1 MWINRKKGGETVHK
15 YLSAIGF
22 KHIESRAQLNKLIEF
37 TETSF
42 QFEKTVKVKE
52 NVEIS
57 ERIKHFTKDMGLMV
71 CGSYDQDDKYEREHY
86 IPFFLG
92 KGEKKF
98 EELAI
103 ERHISKNS
111 YAGACEYPGIGI
123 TIIYY
128 LQNAVEYLSELK
140 FHQFNQTAV
149 SLTLSGLACEGK
161 ILLPVIQEK
170 QSFIEKEESF
180 RRQSKLIKEARSGD
194 ESAIESLT
202 MQEMD
207 TYSMISKRI
216 ETEDVL
222 SIVSTYF
229 MPCGLECDQY
239 SILGEIIKYEKREN
253 SLTKEKLYVLTVEC
267 NGLEFDVCINQED
280 LLGEPE
286 VGRRLKASIWL
297 QGRLNF
303 EEADL

>member
-1 MWINRKKGGETVHK
+1 MHK

-22 KHIESRAQLNKLIEF
+22 KHIESKQQLNKLLEF

-42 QFEKTVKVKE
+42 QVEKTVKIKDD
-52 NVEIS
+52 VEVS

-71 CGSYDQDDKYEREHY
+71 CGTYDLNDKYEREHY

-98 EELAI
+98 DEIAV
-103 ERHISKNS
+103 ERHIAKNS

-123 TIIYY
+123 TLIYY

-140 FHQFNQTAV
+140 FHQFNLATV
-149 SLTLSGLACEGK
+149 SLTLSGLASEGK

-170 QSFIEKEESF
+170 KSFVEKEESI
-180 RRQSKLIKEARSGD
+180 RRQSKLIKEASSRD

-216 ETEDVL
+216 ENEDVL

-239 SILGEIIKYEKREN
+239 SILGEILKYEKREN
-253 SLTKEKLYVLTVEC
+253 SLTKENVYVMTLDC
-267 NGLEFDVCINQED
+267 NGLEFDVCINTED
-280 LLGEPE
+280 LMGEPE
-286 VGRRLKASIWL
+286 IGRRLKASIWL
-297 QGRLNF
+297 QGRMNF
-303 EEADL
+303 EEIESI

>member
-1 MWINRKKGGETVHK
+1 MHK

-22 KHIESRAQLNKLIEF
+22 KHIETREQLNKLLKF

-42 QFEKTVKVKE
+42 QDEKTVKVKDDME
-52 NVEIS
+52 VS
-57 ERIKHFTKDMGLMV
+57 ERIKHFTKDMGLMIV
-71 CGSYDQDDKYEREHY
+71 GSYDQDDQYEREHY

-98 EELAI
+98 DEIAI
-103 ERHISKNS
+103 ERHIAKNS

-140 FHQFNQTAV
+140 YHQLNKDSV
-149 SLTLSGLACEGK
+149 SITLSGLASEGK

-170 QSFIEKEESF
+170 VSFVEKEESF
-180 RRQSKLIKEARSGD
+180 KRHSKLLKEARSGD
-194 ESAIESLT
+194 ENAIESLT

-216 ETEDVL
+216 ENEDVL

-239 SILGEIIKYEKREN
+239 SILGEILKYEKREN
-253 SLTKEKLYVLTVEC
+253 SLTKEKIYVMTLDC
-267 NGLEFDVCINQED
+267 NGLEFDVCINAED
-280 LLGEPE
+280 LMGEPE
-286 VGRRLKASIWL
+286 IGRRLKASIWL
-297 QGRLNF
+297 QGRMNF
-303 EEADL
+303 EETEI

>member
-1 MWINRKKGGETVHK
+1 MHK

-22 KHIESRAQLNKLIEF
+22 KHIETKEQLNKLLQY
-37 TETSF
+37 TETAY
-42 QFEKTVKVKE
+42 QIEKTVKVKDQL
-52 NVEIS
+52 EIS
-57 ERIKHFTKDMGLMV
+57 ERIRYFTKDMGMMV
-71 CGSYDQDDKYEREHY
+71 CGTYDQDDQYEIEYY
-86 IPFFLG
+86 IPFFTG

-98 EELAI
+98 EEMAI
-103 ERHISKNS
+103 ERHISRNS
-111 YAGACEYPGIGI
+111 YAGACEYADIGI

-128 LQNAVEYLSELK
+128 LQNAAEYLSELK
-140 FHQFNQTAV
+140 FHQFNKESV

-170 QSFIEKEESF
+170 QNFMEKEESI
-180 RRQSKLIKEARSGD
+180 RRHSKLIKEARSGD

-239 SILGEIIKYEKREN
+239 SILGEILKYEIREN
-253 SLTKEKLYVLTVEC
+253 SLTKEKIYVMTVEC
-267 NGLEFDVCINQED
+267 NHLEFDVCINAED
-280 LLGEPE
+280 LMGEPE
-286 VGRRLKASIWL
+286 IGRRLKASIWL

-303 EEADL
+303 EEALE

>member
-1 MWINRKKGGETVHK
+1 MHK

-22 KHIESRAQLNKLIEF
+22 KHIESKQQLNKLLEF

-42 QFEKTVKVKE
+42 QVEKTVKIKDD
-52 NVEIS
+52 VEVS

-71 CGSYDQDDKYEREHY
+71 CGTYDQNDKYEREHY

-98 EELAI
+98 DEIAV
-103 ERHISKNS
+103 ERHIAKNS

-123 TIIYY
+123 TLIYY

-140 FHQFNQTAV
+140 FHQFNLATV
-149 SLTLSGLACEGK
+149 SLTLSGLASEGK
-161 ILLPVIQEK
+161 ILFPVIQEK
-170 QSFIEKEESF
+170 KSFVEKEESI

-216 ETEDVL
+216 ENEDVL

-239 SILGEIIKYEKREN
+239 SILGEILKYEKREN
-253 SLTKEKLYVLTVEC
+253 SLTKENVYVMTLDC
-267 NGLEFDVCINQED
+267 NGLEFDVCINAED
-280 LLGEPE
+280 LMGEPE
-286 VGRRLKASIWL
+286 IGRRLKASIWL
-297 QGRLNF
+297 QGRMNF
-303 EEADL
+303 EEIESI

>member
-1 MWINRKKGGETVHK
+1 MHK

-22 KHIESRAQLNKLIEF
+22 KNVENKSQLNKLLEF

-42 QFEKTVKVKE
+42 QVEKTVKVKE

-71 CGSYDQDDKYEREHY
+71 CGSYDQEDQYEREYY
-86 IPFFLG
+86 IPFFEG
-92 KGEKKF
+92 KGSKKYDEMAF
-98 EELAI
+98 
-103 ERHISKNS
+103 ERHISRNS
-111 YAGACEYPGIGI
+111 FAGACEYGGIGI

-128 LQNAVEYLSELK
+128 LQNTVEYLSELK
-140 FHQFNQTAV
+140 FHQFNLATV
-149 SLTLSGLACEGK
+149 SLTLSGLASEGK

-170 QSFIEKEESF
+170 KSFVEKEESI

-216 ETEDVL
+216 ENEDIL

-239 SILGEIIKYEKREN
+239 SILGEILKYEKREN
-253 SLTKEKLYVLTVEC
+253 SLTKENVYVMTLDC
-267 NGLEFDVCINQED
+267 NGLEFDVCINAED
-280 LLGEPE
+280 LMGEPE
-286 VGRRLKASIWL
+286 IGRRLKASIWL
-297 QGRLNF
+297 QGRMNF
-303 EEADL
+303 EEIESI

>member
-1 MWINRKKGGETVHK
+1 VHK

-22 KHIESRAQLNKLIEF
+22 KHIESKQQLNKLLEF

-42 QFEKTVKVKE
+42 QVEKTVKIKDD
-52 NVEIS
+52 VEVS

-71 CGSYDQDDKYEREHY
+71 CGTYDQNDKYEREHY

-98 EELAI
+98 DEIAV
-103 ERHISKNS
+103 ERHIAKNS

-123 TIIYY
+123 TLIYY

-140 FHQFNQTAV
+140 FHQFNLATV
-149 SLTLSGLACEGK
+149 SLTLSGLASEGK

-170 QSFIEKEESF
+170 KSFVEKEESI

-216 ETEDVL
+216 ENEDVL

-239 SILGEIIKYEKREN
+239 SILGEILKYEKREN
-253 SLTKEKLYVLTVEC
+253 SLTKEKVYVMTLDC
-267 NGLEFDVCINQED
+267 NGLEFDVCINTED
-280 LLGEPE
+280 LMGEPE
-286 VGRRLKASIWL
+286 IGRRLKASIWL
-297 QGRLNF
+297 QGRMNF
-303 EEADL
+303 EEIESI

>member
-1 MWINRKKGGETVHK
+1 MHK

-22 KHIESRAQLNKLIEF
+22 KHIESREQLKKLLEYA
-37 TETSF
+37 EKSF
-42 QFEKTVKVKE
+42 QWEKTVRVPE

-57 ERIKHFTKDMGLMV
+57 EKVKHFTKDMGLLL
-71 CGSYDQDDKYEREHY
+71 CGTYDKNDQYEREYY
-86 IPFFLG
+86 IPFFTG
-92 KGEKKF
+92 KGQKKF
-98 EELAI
+98 EDLAV

-111 YAGACEYPGIGI
+111 YSGACEYPGIGI

-140 FHQFNQTAV
+140 FGQFHKDSV
-149 SLTLSGLACEGK
+149 SLTLSGLASEGK
-161 ILLPVIQEK
+161 ILLPVMQEK
-170 QSFIEKEESF
+170 QNFIEKEESL
-180 RRQSKLIKEARSGD
+180 RRHSKLIKEARAGD

-239 SILGEIIKYEKREN
+239 SILGEILRYERREN
-253 SLTKEKLYVLTVEC
+253 SLTKEQLYVMTLDC
-267 NGLEFDVCINQED
+267 NGLEFDVCINEED

-286 VGRRLKASIWL
+286 VGRRMKASIWL
-297 QGRLNF
+297 QGKMNF
-303 EEADL
+303 VEEDF

>member
-1 MWINRKKGGETVHK
+1 MHK

-22 KHIESRAQLNKLIEF
+22 KHIETREQLNKLLKF

-42 QFEKTVKVKE
+42 QDEKTVKVKDDME
-52 NVEIS
+52 VS
-57 ERIKHFTKDMGLMV
+57 ERIKHFTKDMGLMIV
-71 CGSYDQDDKYEREHY
+71 GSYDQVDQYEREHY

-98 EELAI
+98 DEIAI
-103 ERHISKNS
+103 ERHIAKNS

-140 FHQFNQTAV
+140 YHQLNKDSV
-149 SLTLSGLACEGK
+149 SITLSGLASEGK

-170 QSFIEKEESF
+170 VSFVEKEESF
-180 RRQSKLIKEARSGD
+180 KRHSKLLKEARSGD
-194 ESAIESLT
+194 ENAIESLT

-216 ETEDVL
+216 ENEDVL

-239 SILGEIIKYEKREN
+239 SILGEILKYEKREN
-253 SLTKEKLYVLTVEC
+253 SLTKEKIYVMTLDC
-267 NGLEFDVCINQED
+267 NGLEFDVCINGED
-280 LLGEPE
+280 LMGEPE
-286 VGRRLKASIWL
+286 IGRRLKASIWL
-297 QGRLNF
+297 QGRMNF
-303 EEADL
+303 EETEI

>member
-1 MWINRKKGGETVHK
+1 MHK

-22 KHIESRAQLNKLIEF
+22 KHIESKQQLNKLLEF

-42 QFEKTVKVKE
+42 QVEKTVKIKDD
-52 NVEIS
+52 VEVS

-71 CGSYDQDDKYEREHY
+71 CGTYDQNDKYEREHY

-98 EELAI
+98 DEIAV
-103 ERHISKNS
+103 ERHIAKNS

-123 TIIYY
+123 TLIYY

-140 FHQFNQTAV
+140 FHQFNLATV
-149 SLTLSGLACEGK
+149 SLTLSGLASEGK

-170 QSFIEKEESF
+170 KSFVEKEESI

-216 ETEDVL
+216 ENEDVL

-229 MPCGLECDQY
+229 MPCVLECDQC
-239 SILGEIIKYEKREN
+239 SILGEILKYEKREN
-253 SLTKEKLYVLTVEC
+253 SLTKENVYVMTLDC
-267 NGLEFDVCINQED
+267 NGLEFDVCINAED
-280 LLGEPE
+280 LMGEPE
-286 VGRRLKASIWL
+286 IGRRLKASIWL
-297 QGRLNF
+297 QGRMNF
-303 EEADL
+303 EEIESI

>member
-1 MWINRKKGGETVHK
+1 MHK

-22 KHIESRAQLNKLIEF
+22 KHIETREQLNKLLKF

-42 QFEKTVKVKE
+42 QDEKTVKVKDDME
-52 NVEIS
+52 VS
-57 ERIKHFTKDMGLMV
+57 ERIKHFTKDMGLMIV
-71 CGSYDQDDKYEREHY
+71 GSYDQDDQYEREHY

-98 EELAI
+98 DEIAI
-103 ERHISKNS
+103 ERHIAKNS

-140 FHQFNQTAV
+140 YHQLNKDSV
-149 SLTLSGLACEGK
+149 SITLSGLASEGK
-161 ILLPVIQEK
+161 ILLPVIQENV
-170 QSFIEKEESF
+170 SFVEKEESF
-180 RRQSKLIKEARSGD
+180 KRHSKLLKEARAGD
-194 ESAIESLT
+194 ENAIESLT

-216 ETEDVL
+216 ENEDVL

-239 SILGEIIKYEKREN
+239 SILGEILKYEKREN
-253 SLTKEKLYVLTVEC
+253 SLTKEKIYVMTLDC
-267 NGLEFDVCINQED
+267 NGLEFDVCINAED
-280 LLGEPE
+280 LMGEPE
-286 VGRRLKASIWL
+286 IGRRLKASIWL
-297 QGRLNF
+297 QGRMNF
-303 EEADL
+303 EEAEI

>member
-1 MWINRKKGGETVHK
+1 MHK
-15 YLSAIGF
+15 YLRAIGF
-22 KHIESRAQLNKLIEF
+22 KHIESRESLNKLIDF

-42 QFEKTVKVKE
+42 QYEKTVKVKE
-52 NVEIS
+52 QLEVS
-57 ERIKHFTKDMGLMV
+57 ERIKHFTKDMGLIV
-71 CGSYDQDDKYEREHY
+71 VGAYDKDDRYEREHY

-98 EELAI
+98 DEIAV
-103 ERHISKNS
+103 ERHIARNS

-161 ILLPVIQEK
+161 ILLPVIKEE
-170 QSFIEKEESF
+170 QSFIEKEENL
-180 RRQSKLIKEARSGD
+180 RRHSKLLKEARSGD
-194 ESAIESLT
+194 ENAIESLT
-202 MQEMD
+202 VQEMD
-207 TYSMISKRI
+207 TYSMISRRI

-239 SILGEIIKYEKREN
+239 SILGEILKIEKREN
-253 SLTKEKLYVLTVEC
+253 TLTKEKIYVFTVEC
-267 NGLEFDVCINQED
+267 NSLEFDVCINEED
-280 LLGEPE
+280 LVGEPE
-286 VGRRLKASIWL
+286 IGRRLKASIWL
-297 QGRLNF
+297 QGRMNF
-303 EEADL
+303 EEADI

>member
-1 MWINRKKGGETVHK
+1 MHK

-22 KHIESRAQLNKLIEF
+22 KHIESKQQLNKLLEF

-42 QFEKTVKVKE
+42 QVEKTVKIKDD
-52 NVEIS
+52 VEVS

-71 CGSYDQDDKYEREHY
+71 CGTYDQNDKYEREHY

-98 EELAI
+98 DEIAV
-103 ERHISKNS
+103 ERHIAKNS

-123 TIIYY
+123 TLIYY

-140 FHQFNQTAV
+140 FHQFNKDTV
-149 SLTLSGLACEGK
+149 SLTLSGLASEGK

-170 QSFIEKEESF
+170 QSFVEKEESI

-216 ETEDVL
+216 ENEDVL

-239 SILGEIIKYEKREN
+239 SILGEILKYERRQN
-253 SLTKEKLYVLTVEC
+253 SMTKENIYVMTLDC
-267 NGLEFDVCINQED
+267 NGLEFDVCINAED
-280 LLGEPE
+280 LMGEPE
-286 VGRRLKASIWL
+286 IGRRLKASIWL
-297 QGRLNF
+297 QGRMNF
-303 EEADL
+303 EEIDII

>member
-1 MWINRKKGGETVHK
+1 MHK

-22 KHIESRAQLNKLIEF
+22 KHIESNKQLNKLLEYA
-37 TETSF
+37 EESF
-42 QFEKTVKVKE
+42 QWEKTVKVKD

-57 ERIKHFTKDMGLMV
+57 ERVKHFTKDMGLMV
-71 CGSYDQDDKYEREHY
+71 YGIYDQDDIYEREYY
-86 IPFFLG
+86 IPFFEG

-98 EELAI
+98 EDVAI

-111 YAGACEYPGIGI
+111 YAGACEYPNIGI

-128 LQNAVEYLSELK
+128 LQNAVEYLSELN
-140 FHQFNQTAV
+140 FGQFNKESV
-149 SLTLSGLACEGK
+149 SLTLSGLASEGK

-170 QSFIEKEESF
+170 QSFIEKEESL
-180 RRQSKLIKEARSGD
+180 RRHSKLIKEARSGD

-216 ETEDVL
+216 ENEDVL

-239 SILGEIIKYEKREN
+239 SILGEILYFEKREN
-253 SLTKEKLYVLTVEC
+253 SLTKEQLYVLTLDC
-267 NGLEFDVCINQED
+267 NGLEFDVCINAED
-280 LLGEPE
+280 LMGEPE

-297 QGRLNF
+297 QGKINF
-303 EEADL
+303 EETEI

>member
-1 MWINRKKGGETVHK
+1 MHK

-22 KHIESRAQLNKLIEF
+22 KHIETREQLNKLLKF

-42 QFEKTVKVKE
+42 QDEKTVKVKDDME
-52 NVEIS
+52 VS
-57 ERIKHFTKDMGLMV
+57 ERIKHFTKNMGLMIV
-71 CGSYDQDDKYEREHY
+71 GSYDQDDQYEREHY

-98 EELAI
+98 DEIAI
-103 ERHISKNS
+103 ERHIAKNS

-140 FHQFNQTAV
+140 YHQLNKDSV
-149 SLTLSGLACEGK
+149 SITLSGLASDGK

-170 QSFIEKEESF
+170 VSFVEKEESF
-180 RRQSKLIKEARSGD
+180 KRHSKLLKEARSGD
-194 ESAIESLT
+194 ENAIESLT

-216 ETEDVL
+216 ENEDVL

-239 SILGEIIKYEKREN
+239 SILGEILKYEKREN
-253 SLTKEKLYVLTVEC
+253 SLTKEKIYVMTLDC
-267 NGLEFDVCINQED
+267 NGLEFDVCINAED
-280 LLGEPE
+280 LMGEPE
-286 VGRRLKASIWL
+286 IGRRLKASIWL
-297 QGRLNF
+297 QGRMNF
-303 EEADL
+303 EETEI